1 VLAVVIRE
9 GRCLIHQKTMIMLR
23 IAGEAA
29 EETEEDVHVSD
40 KGS

>member
-1 VLAVVIRE
+1 
-9 GRCLIHQKTMIMLR
+9 MIMLR